1 MGEPV
6 VENVA
11 AAERVRGESPLG
23 RWLLLAALFLLLLPA
38 LFAARAAAQGL
49 EHPDDVA
56 RQIKAAY
63 LYKFASYVEWPRG
76 VFARDDSPVVIGV
89 IGDDPLAAD
98 LARMVVGKTVNGRRL
113 AVRELQRDDPL
124 AGVHV
129 LFVGRTR
136 GKPLAAILAAARGQ
150 PLLVVSDSHEAHV
163 LGSAI
168 NFVMVDQRLRFEV
181 ALKPATD
188 NGLKLSALMLTAAY
202 RVTQAG
208 S

>member
-6 VENVA
+6 VEKVA
-11 AAERVRGESPLG
+11 AAGRDPGERLLA
-23 RWLLLAALFLLLLPA
+23 RWLLLVALLLLLLPA

-49 EHPDDVA
+49 EPADDVA

-89 IGDDPLAAD
+89 IGDEPLAAE
-98 LARMVVGKTVNGRRL
+98 LSRMVVGKTINGRRL
-113 AVRELQRDDPL
+113 VVRELQRDAPL

-129 LFVGRTR
+129 LFVGHAR
-136 GKPLAAILAAARGQ
+136 GKLLATTLAATRGQ
-150 PLLVVSDSHEAHV
+150 PLLVVSDSHEAHA
-163 LGSAI
+163 LGSMI

-202 RVTQAG
+202 RVTQEEP
-208 S
+208 

>member
-1 MGEPV
+1 

-11 AAERVRGESPLG
+11 LAARGRSGRPVG
-23 RWLLLAALFLLLLPA
+23 RWWLLAGIVLLLLPA